1 MSITSTRKVSGSQGS
16 PTRPEYARRGG
27 EGESFVEVV
36 DTNNNV
42 WVNNNADDEKE
53 HQQNPDFRKKEDN
66 DEKKQVSST
75 GKTYIPNAIEALTAS
90 GVYDD
95 VPVSPHFE
103 GRNKVGVYHS
113 NQSIVKEDRKEQ
125 YSHQY
130 LKHFYE
136 RNEIIEEV
144 DELV

>member
-1 MSITSTRKVSGSQGS
+1 MSITSTRKVTGSHGS
-16 PTRPEYARRGG
+16 PARPEYSRRGG

-36 DTNNNV
+36 DTTNNV
-42 WVNNNADDEKE
+42 WVNNNAADDQSK
-53 HQQNPDFRKKEDN
+53 QQDVPYRKKEEKN
-66 DEKKQVSST
+66 EKKEVSST
-75 GKTYIPNAIEALTAS
+75 GRTYIPNAIEALTAS

-95 VPVSPHFE
+95 EHPEKRTNGNH
-103 GRNKVGVYHS
+103 KIGVYDN
-113 NQSIVKEDRKEQ
+113 NQSIINEDKNEQ
-125 YSHQY
+125 YSHRY